1 MKIRPRTSSF
11 RAPEV
16 PQALGKSLSLL
27 CVFGWSVLAG
37 AADWPQWRGP
47 DRNGVASESPPLAE
61 AWPSGGPRLL
71 WRTESLMNGGKA
83 TGHSSPAVAG
93 GRVYLHGNWS
103 GGGIAGEAFDA
114 VVCVNAGSGQPDWS
128 AKFPAEGED
137 DPSGRSHGS
146 TPCVV
151 NGRLYLA
158 CRNQAYC
165 LDATDGKPLWQQPIE
180 TPHDGISSS
189 FAVVDGVAML
199 ICQGFYGFDALTGQ
213 VRWRR
218 KEEPGHWNK
227 EGQWGAYPSPVLWRH
242 AGKNYAVCC
251 CRSAEL
257 IDPATGQA
265 PWKMLWV
272 MGGWSSWDG
281 NSSPTIVGD
290 DMVLMQRGG
299 GMEAFTLS
307 LEVPAKRWHIP
318 DHDCGTS
325 ALIYQGSVYTIGGGD
340 YGKASSIRCAD
351 LHTGKVTW
359 AQRTLPQGCSSPIAA
374 DGKIFG
380 YVQFGKLLCMW
391 KADPDH
397 YTPLA
402 TAPVKAD
409 GYSSLA
415 FSDGHLF
422 VRLPD
427 GLACYDVT
435 RAGNPAPVAASTRTA
450 KPANGEIAARVLKF
464 WQEKAD
470 HGDSD
475 GQFHLGQRYLT
486 GDGVE
491 KDIAK
496 ARELFQKAAAQGNKE
511 AEAALQK
518 L

>member
-1 MKIRPRTSSF
+1 MIESDQKPILLHPRTVWRNLF
-11 RAPEV
+11 
-16 PQALGKSLSLL
+16 LL
-27 CVFGWSVLAG
+27 CLFGCSGLAR

-47 DRNGVASESPPLAE
+47 DRNGVVAESPPLAD

-93 GRVYLHGNWS
+93 GRVYLYGNWLAADAA
-103 GGGIAGEAFDA
+103 GGSYDA
-114 VVCVNAGSGQPDWS
+114 VACLNAVSGAVLWQS
-128 AKFPAEGED
+128 VFPVTNRQAEV
-137 DPSGRSHGS
+137 RAQGS
-146 TPCVV
+146 TPCIVK
-151 NGRLYLA
+151 GRLYLVG
-158 CRNQAYC
+158 RKRAYC
-165 LDATDGKPLWQQPIE
+165 LDASNGKVLWQQPIE

-189 FAVVDGVAML
+189 FAVVDGVAIL

-213 VRWRR
+213 VLWRR
-218 KEEPGHWNK
+218 REEPGHWNK
-227 EGQWGAYPSPVLWRH
+227 EGEWGAYPSAMPWRH
-242 AGKNYAVCC
+242 EGKNYAVCC
-251 CRSAEL
+251 CRNAEL
-257 IDPATGQA
+257 IDPATGNAIWQM
-265 PWKMLWV
+265 PWV

-290 DMVLMQRGG
+290 DLVLMQRGG
-299 GMEAFTLS
+299 GMESFPLS
-307 LEVPAKRWHIP
+307 LEAPTKRWHVP

-325 ALIYQGSVYTIGGGD
+325 ALIYQGYVYTIGGGD
-340 YGKASSIRCAD
+340 YGKTSSIRCAD

-359 AQRTLPQGCSSPIAA
+359 SERTLPQGCSSPIAA

-402 TAPVKAD
+402 TTPVKAN

-422 VRLPD
+422 ARLAD
-427 GLACYDVT
+427 GLSCYDVT
-435 RAGNPAPVAASTRTA
+435 RAGNPGAVAVSARTA
-450 KPANGEIAARVLKF
+450 EPDKGEKAARVLKF
-464 WQEKAD
+464 WQERAD
-470 HGDSD
+470 QGDSF
-475 GQFHLGQRYLT
+475 GQFHLGQHYLT

-491 KDIAK
+491 KDIPK
-496 ARELFQKAAAQGNKE
+496 ARDLFTKAAAQGNKE

-518 L
+518 LPQ